1 MVADNAIDIHPDSLA
16 ALHETVSDV
25 LTGIIAPNTPT
36 LMDRLPV
43 GEGGA
48 LTQQFAHKG
57 IIFSFPS
64 TTADVA
70 RNRDL
75 VRVAEELRIT
85 GLWRIKPKDQTA
97 TLRQALTWEEIIA
110 ETIRSAPLL
119 RRFNPTYQGSRR
131 APVTASQEWWTFT
144 LTFQLTREI
153 R

>member
-1 MVADNAIDIHPDSLA
+1 MVADNAIDISPDSLA
-16 ALHETVSDV
+16 ALHETVTEV
-25 LTGIIAPNTPT
+25 LSGITAPNTPK

-57 IIFSFPS
+57 LIFSFPA
-64 TTADVA
+64 TTTDLA

-85 GLWRIKPKDQTA
+85 GLWQIKPKDQT
-97 TLRQALTWEEIIA
+97 TSLRSALAWEELIA
-110 ETIRSAPLL
+110 ATVRNAPLL
-119 RRFNPTYQGSRR
+119 RRFNPTYQGSSR
-131 APVTASQEWWTFT
+131 APATASQEWWTFT